1 MDTRPSEEEPE
12 TIEVNAPTLSAEFTL
27 GVTARYG
34 DGVNP
39 QVDLP
44 DDPVTAPTLDQRT
57 RELAQRSHD
66 STRYELRGEVGRGGM
81 GAVLEVFDTELRRKL
96 AMKVILGG
104 QGSQSST
111 RTGTSPLTRFIE
123 EAQVTG
129 QLEHPGVV
137 PVHELGMD
145 PDGQVFFTMRLVRGE
160 EFKAIIERV
169 HSDDPN
175 WSLTRGLGV
184 LQKICETMAYAHDKG
199 VVHRDLKPANIMVGR
214 FGEAYVM
221 DWGLAKVKG
230 REPSHDIQ
238 ILSDEMA
245 SLSEVRTDRKSS
257 TQGKLDSPLQTMDG
271 AVMGTP
277 YYMPPEQADGR
288 IEQVGPLSDV
298 YALGAIL
305 YHLMSGR
312 MPYRTPGSKPSPHTV
327 LAQVVGGP
335 PTPVHELAP
344 QLPAELVAICE
355 KAMAREPGER
365 YAGMLALAEDLRA
378 YLENRVVQAYRT
390 GALVEMKKWVQRNK
404 GLAASLAA
412 SSLVL
417 IGVLAGSSVLLAG
430 KNADLEQQTDLAKD
444 RASQLEVSNDQLA
457 EQTRLA
463 REQAVIALEQ
473 TRAAEEQERIATQRA
488 DDVLRLSAAQDLED
502 LLAEEAALWPLHP
515 ELLPS
520 YRDWLARARALDAD
534 LALHLA
540 KREELRALALPQ
552 TEEERLAEREAHPEF
567 ERLAPLAAELG
578 SMRSAL
584 AIRRGEQSIELP
596 ALDRS
601 TLPEDTGEWNALAWQ
616 LVRQGRRTYGQEA
629 RGLAIAIEALATASN
644 AQRPRILDTI
654 AWARHALGDDE
665 GALAASE
672 AASEAAGD
680 AATLEAREEFQG
692 YLEAMVVAVEE
703 AGTPEALAAASERVA
718 ELEQELAE
726 REARVGERQHWRFA
740 EEHDEARWWNAQLTK
755 LIEGL
760 VPLAGEHLAEDA
772 STATYGW
779 SVAKRMRFAERLE
792 AGFAIGGEYDD
803 VWQRELPAIRTAYPG
818 LELTPQLGL
827 LPIGPDPDSGLWE
840 FAHLATGAPAQR
852 GADGRLVLTEDM
864 GLVLVLIPAG
874 SFWMGAQNTDEAEPN
889 YDSGALDAEG
899 PVHEVRLSAY
909 FLSKYEMTQG
919 QWLAA
924 TGINPSTY
932 QPPGNLTSSL
942 LHPVE
947 KVSWTDSGKV
957 LERVGLSHP
966 SEAQWEYGARAG
978 TDTVWYFGSEREDL
992 RGKVNIADKTAADH
1006 GASWGA
1012 LQDWP
1017 DHEDGSVVHAEVG
1030 SYPANSF
1037 GLHEV
1042 HGNVSEWCLDGYG
1055 NGDYTGSSVLDPV
1068 APAWGRPTR
1077 PYRGGA
1083 FGHAAKHSRSAYR
1096 YWSLPQFKD
1105 NYLGLRPARR
1115 ITP

>member
-1 MDTRPSEEEPE
+1 METRPPEEEPE
-12 TIEVNAPTLSAEFTL
+12 TIEVNSPTLSADFARN
-27 GVTARYG
+27 VTARYG
-34 DGVNP
+34 EGANP

-404 GLAASLAA
+404 GLAASVAA

-417 IGVLAGSSVLLAG
+417 IGVLAGSSIVLSS
-430 KNADLEQQTDLAKD
+430 KNADLDDQRQEAEEHKLLAQEQAGLAQQ
-444 RASQLEVSNDQLA
+444 RASQLEVSNSLLA
-457 EQTRLA
+457 
-463 REQAVIALEQ
+463 EQ
-473 TRAAEEQERIATQRA
+473 TRAAEAQERIATQRA
-488 DDVLRLSAAQDLED
+488 DDVLRLSASQDLED
-502 LLAEEAALWPLHP
+502 LMAEQAVLWPLHP
-515 ELLPS
+515 EQLVA
-520 YRDWLARARALDAD
+520 YRDWIERADELLAD
-534 LALHLA
+534 LPVHLA
-540 KREELRALALPQ
+540 KREELRALALPE
-552 TEEERLAEREAHPEF
+552 TEEDRLARGKGHPEF
-567 ERLAPLAAELG
+567 ERLELLSAELG
-578 SMRSAL
+578 WMRDAL
-584 AIRRGEQSIELP
+584 AVRRGERAIELP

-601 TLPEDTGEWNALAWQ
+601 TLPEDTGQWNDVAWQ
-616 LVRQGRRTYGQEA
+616 LVMPERTTFGQEA
-629 RGLAIAIEALATASN
+629 RGLAIALEAAAMASDSYR
-644 AQRPRILDTI
+644 ALVLDTV
-654 AWARHALGDDE
+654 AWARLALGDDA
-665 GALAASE
+665 GALAAGE
-672 AASEAAGD
+672 AGLEAVPDEYLEEYQSYNDALI
-680 AATLEAREEFQG
+680 AATEA
-692 YLEAMVVAVEE
+692 
-703 AGTPEALAAASERVA
+703 AGTPEALAQASQRVA
-718 ELEQELAE
+718 ELEQELAQL
-726 REARVGERQHWRFA
+726 EARVSERQVWRFTKEH
-740 EEHDEARWWNAQLTK
+740 EETRWWNAQVTE

-760 VPLAGEHLAEDA
+760 ESLEREHMAEDA
-772 STATYGW
+772 ISAAHGW
-779 SVAKRMRFAERLE
+779 GVAKRMLSAERLE
-792 AGFAIGGEYDD
+792 AGFAPGGEFDE
-803 VWQRELPAIRTAYPG
+803 VWQRDLPAIRGAYPG
-818 LELTPQLGL
+818 LELEPQLGL
-827 LPIGPDPDSGLWE
+827 LPIGPDPESGLWE
-840 FAHLATGAPAQR
+840 FAHLATGVPAER
-852 GADGRLVLTEDM
+852 DEDGRLVLTERT
-864 GLVLVLIPAG
+864 GVVLVLIPAG
-874 SFWMGAQNTDEAEPN
+874 SFTMGSQKTDEGAPN
-889 YDSGALDAEG
+889 YDSQVWDDTAWL
-899 PVHEVRLSAY
+899 HEVKLSAY

-924 TGINPSTY
+924 TGVNPSQY
-932 QPPGNLTSSL
+932 QPPNDYAPSL

-947 KVSWTDSGKV
+947 RISWVVCMET
-957 LERVGLSHP
+957 LERLGLSLP
-966 SEAQWEYGARAG
+966 SEAQWEHVTLAG
-978 TDTVWYFGSEREDL
+978 THTLWCFGSELEDL
-992 RGKVNIADKTAADH
+992 RGKMNVDDTRVRE
-1006 GASWGA
+1006 
-1012 LQDWP
+1012 DW
-1017 DHEDGSVVHAEVG
+1017 DVVHVQVG
-1030 SYPANSF
+1030 SYPANQF

-1042 HGNVSEWCLDGYG
+1042 HGNVWEWCLDGY
-1055 NGDYTGSSVLDPV
+1055 DYAFYGQSPEQDPV
-1068 APAWGRPTR
+1068 APWQGANGSRVH
-1077 PYRGGA
+1077 RGGSHLNPASYAGSA
-1083 FGHAAKHSRSAYR
+1083 FR
-1096 YWSLPQFKD
+1096 YSMPAESVA
-1105 NYLGLRPARR
+1105 NYVGLRPARG